1 VTKCTPH
8 PGRPNRPRAGGN
20 RRNSRPRGGSNMG
33 YQQKL
38 PGLVMSTGLLSTVLL
53 GAMCPAWA
61 SDYKQAQM
69 LDEQVKA
76 GKLPAVATRL
86 PEKPYVET
94 MIDGVG
100 KYG

>member
-1 VTKCTPH
+1 
-8 PGRPNRPRAGGN
+8 
-20 RRNSRPRGGSNMG
+20 MG

-61 SDYKQAQM
+61 ADYKQAPM

-76 GKLPAVATRL
+76 GKAARRRDRASRKNPMS
-86 PEKPYVET
+86 KP
-94 MIDGVG
+94 
-100 KYG
+100 